1 MARRLTE
8 KFESSRVGDF
18 PVNRLLWSISE
29 SNRHP
34 AVRLL
39 PPGNFLA
46 VRLLPRGTF
55 FAQTALHAKAKA
67 EAGYRFYA
75 LYDKMS
81 REAPRVWQASF
92 IITSGDPSE
101 AYKRQFSTFRSL

>member
-1 MARRLTE
+1 MARRLTDKIRVE
-8 KFESSRVGDF
+8 PCRRFSRKPIVG
-18 PVNRLLWSISE
+18 SISE

-39 PPGNFLA
+39 PRGTFLA

-55 FAQTALHAKAKA
+55 FVQTALHAKAKA

-75 LYDKMS
+75 LSDKIS
-81 REAPRVWQASF
+81 REAPRVW
-92 IITSGDPSE
+92 
-101 AYKRQFSTFRSL
+101 

>member
-39 PPGNFLA
+39 P
-46 VRLLPRGTF
+46 RGTF
-55 FAQTALHAKAKA
+55 FVQRVLHAKAKA

-81 REAPRVWQASF
+81 REAPRVS
-92 IITSGDPSE
+92 
-101 AYKRQFSTFRSL
+101 

>member
-39 PPGNFLA
+39 PRELFLCRRRYTRKLRQ
-46 VRLLPRGTF
+46 RLAIASTLCMTIYGRLPPQGDS
-55 FAQTALHAKAKA
+55 
-67 EAGYRFYA
+67 AGVDGMDARIYPA
-75 LYDKMS
+75 C
-81 REAPRVWQASF
+81 
-92 IITSGDPSE
+92 
-101 AYKRQFSTFRSL
+101 